1 MFNVIEQD
9 QAYYRSLIDKTND
22 QIQNAL
28 STITQLESELQ
39 HERQLKEYK
48 VQFEEL
54 ATQMNKF
61 APQQESMAK
70 ISACEAES
78 AQL

>member
-48 VQFEEL
+48 V
-54 ATQMNKF
+54 
-61 APQQESMAK
+61 
-70 ISACEAES
+70 
-78 AQL
+78 